1 MTDSK
6 DLLLE
11 REDIIDKID
20 LCKLL
25 TYQLELDSMK
35 ENAIDIEESISH
47 SLEAKNKIS
56 NQLVF
61 I

>member
-47 SLEAKNKIS
+47 SLEAKR
-56 NQLVF
+56 L
-61 I
+61 